1 MNLTRDISE
10 DMMNHMAPE
19 YKYLFPNTSVDEA
32 TMVVEVVQRLL
43 DGLFPAHTIDEDVVG
58 MSRHMEGLASLLE
71 MESEK
76 EVRFVGIWGMGGVG
90 KTTIAKYL
98 YSRFSRQFQ
107 DRCFISDVKKDYKE
121 RKLPYLRKKFLSE
134 ILGDERLRLGSMG
147 AGSDEIKSRLEHQN
161 VFAVLDDVDQVEQ
174 LDGLAKDTTWFGP
187 GSRIIIITRD
197 KGLLDTHGVTNV
209 YPVKCLDQD
218 NALQMFKHIAFGGG
232 PCPNGFEQLTI
243 RASRLAHGLPYALHS
258 YSSQLHNITSAEE
271 WEKALLKYEKSPDS
285 NIFRFLRSS
294 YEALTPRDKIAF
306 LHVACLFNGHHS
318 LRASS
323 LLDDGE
329 SRIENLVQK
338 SLVDISAQGCINM
351 HGLVE
356 EMGRE
361 LVVEESGYI
370 IQKQRILWGND
381 VYDVLLDNTGTK
393 RIEGLALDTCEIR
406 DVLHIVHSNYN
417 SIPNMKYLN
426 FYTHSDDKRSKV
438 ELIPREASLPRKLR
452 LLRWDA
458 YPLTSLPSFPRDLI
472 ELTLRRSNLQT
483 LCISDL
489 QLRKLKRLDVSGSK
503 DLTQLPDL
511 SMATELEELVA
522 EGCMKLRL
530 ISLTSTT
537 RRYSLRNLDI
547 SNCVSLPSIPPFIPE
562 WISLAE
568 QPIFF
573 RCQGTRLKFEITAL
587 GPFENLCIDGDIQIR
602 LQQLVGDAECLS
614 YISKQQ
620 TTFELRLMRPSN
632 WPDSH
637 ISGKTLHIK
646 RSYYNNNGGAPF
658 SCISFS
664 GFSCLAELKLIN
676 LNIDKLPD
684 DIDLLHSLE
693 KLDLTGNDF
702 THLPTTL
709 GSLELL
715 KILVLCNCSKLE
727 ELPSLPRQLQK
738 LKLSGCTNLQSLLAA
753 AHEESSQL
761 LELHL
766 DDCKNLESLTH
777 GLGQFTKLMLLDLC
791 GHEFQ
796 TIPTCI
802 KNLLTLI
809 TLCLNNCNKLK
820 SLEELP
826 LSLNYLNAH
835 GCSSLETVSLPLN
848 HSIKHLDL
856 SHCSQ
861 LHQGEELITQ
871 FLKGWKHE
879 QVLLRFACIPGTV
892 IPSYFDNQSLGTS
905 IQLSFNGMGFTAC
918 IMIACSRPYHLQFL
932 ESSYCWSWEA
942 GGVFRIN
949 LRPNIYRSYGMDE
962 EEAVTEHYLVIIR
975 VLSSKNNDQV
985 ANLLFSSALELTE
998 VSEIPLVEI
1007 KACGIKENTRAS
1019 IKLQKS

>member
-1 MNLTRDISE
+1 
-10 DMMNHMAPE
+10 
-19 YKYLFPNTSVDEA
+19 
-32 TMVVEVVQRLL
+32 
-43 DGLFPAHTIDEDVVG
+43 
-58 MSRHMEGLASLLE
+58 MSN
-71 MESEK
+71 
-76 EVRFVGIWGMGGVG
+76 V
-90 KTTIAKYL
+90 
-98 YSRFSRQFQ
+98 
-107 DRCFISDVKKDYKE
+107 
-121 RKLPYLRKKFLSE
+121 KFL
-134 ILGDERLRLGSMG
+134 
-147 AGSDEIKSRLEHQN
+147 K
-161 VFAVLDDVDQVEQ
+161 
-174 LDGLAKDTTWFGP
+174 
-187 GSRIIIITRD
+187 
-197 KGLLDTHGVTNV
+197 
-209 YPVKCLDQD
+209 
-218 NALQMFKHIAFGGG
+218 
-232 PCPNGFEQLTI
+232 
-243 RASRLAHGLPYALHS
+243 
-258 YSSQLHNITSAEE
+258 
-271 WEKALLKYEKSPDS
+271 
-285 NIFRFLRSS
+285 
-294 YEALTPRDKIAF
+294 
-306 LHVACLFNGHHS
+306 
-318 LRASS
+318 
-323 LLDDGE
+323 
-329 SRIENLVQK
+329 
-338 SLVDISAQGCINM
+338 
-351 HGLVE
+351 
-356 EMGRE
+356 
-361 LVVEESGYI
+361 
-370 IQKQRILWGND
+370 
-381 VYDVLLDNTGTK
+381 
-393 RIEGLALDTCEIR
+393 
-406 DVLHIVHSNYN
+406 
-417 SIPNMKYLN
+417 
-426 FYTHSDDKRSKV
+426 FYTNSDDKRSKL
-438 ELIPREASLPRKLR
+438 ELLSHAASLPSMLR
-452 LLRWDA
+452 LLHWDD
-458 YPLTSLPSFPRDLI
+458 YPLTTLPFSPRGLV
-472 ELTLRRSNLQT
+472 ELTLRRSNLRT
-483 LCISDL
+483 LWNYNL
-489 QLRKLKRLDVSGSK
+489 YLNKLKRLDVSGSK
-503 DLTQLPDL
+503 DLTELIV
-511 SMATELEELVA
+511 SMAPELEELVA
-522 EGCMKLRL
+522 EGCMKLNL
-530 ISLTSTT
+530 LVLMST
-537 RRYSLRNLDI
+537 RRRHSLRNLDL
-547 SNCVSLPSIPPFIPE
+547 SNCVGLRSLPPFIPD
-562 WISLAE
+562 WISFAE
-568 QPIFF
+568 EPIFF
-573 RCQGTRLKFEITAL
+573 RCQGTRLEFEITEL
-587 GPFENLCIDGDIQIR
+587 RSFENLCIDGDIKVR
-602 LQQLVGDAECLS
+602 LQQLVGDAEHLS

-632 WPDSH
+632 WPESH
-637 ISGKTLHIK
+637 ISGKTLHIN
-646 RSYYNNNGGAPF
+646 RSYYNNGGAPF
-658 SCISFS
+658 KCVSFS
-664 GFSCLAELKLIN
+664 DFSCLAELKLIN
-676 LNIDKLPD
+676 LNIDKLQD

-693 KLDLTGNDF
+693 KLDLSGNDF

-1007 KACGIKENTRAS
+1007 KACGVRIDIPNQ
-1019 IKLQKS
+1019 I

>member
-1 MNLTRDISE
+1 
-10 DMMNHMAPE
+10 
-19 YKYLFPNTSVDEA
+19 
-32 TMVVEVVQRLL
+32 MVVEVVQRLL

-134 ILGDERLRLGSMG
+134 ILGDERLRLG
-147 AGSDEIKSRLEHQN
+147 R
-161 VFAVLDDVDQVEQ
+161 
-174 LDGLAKDTTWFGP
+174 
-187 GSRIIIITRD
+187 
-197 KGLLDTHGVTNV
+197 
-209 YPVKCLDQD
+209 
-218 NALQMFKHIAFGGG
+218 G

-489 QLRKLKRLDVSGSK
+489 GLGQLKRLDVTGSK
-503 DLTQLPDL
+503 NLIEIPDL
-511 SMATELEELVA
+511 SRATELEELIMK
-522 EGCMKLRL
+522 GCRRL
-530 ISLTSTT
+530 EK
-537 RRYSLRNLDI
+537 
-547 SNCVSLPSIPPFIPE
+547 IPE
-562 WISLAE
+562 NDSPSRIQTQAT
-568 QPIFF
+568 P
-573 RCQGTRLKFEITAL
+573 A
-587 GPFENLCIDGDIQIR
+587 NHIDASQ
-602 LQQLVGDAECLS
+602 S
-614 YISKQQ
+614 SKA
-620 TTFELRLMRPSN
+620 TN
-632 WPDSH
+632 
-637 ISGKTLHIK
+637 
-646 RSYYNNNGGAPF
+646 F
-658 SCISFS
+658 SCKPIHR
-664 GFSCLAELKLIN
+664 G
-676 LNIDKLPD
+676 
-684 DIDLLHSLE
+684 
-693 KLDLTGNDF
+693 
-702 THLPTTL
+702 
-709 GSLELL
+709 
-715 KILVLCNCSKLE
+715 
-727 ELPSLPRQLQK
+727 
-738 LKLSGCTNLQSLLAA
+738 
-753 AHEESSQL
+753 
-761 LELHL
+761 
-766 DDCKNLESLTH
+766 
-777 GLGQFTKLMLLDLC
+777 
-791 GHEFQ
+791 
-796 TIPTCI
+796 
-802 KNLLTLI
+802 
-809 TLCLNNCNKLK
+809 
-820 SLEELP
+820 
-826 LSLNYLNAH
+826 
-835 GCSSLETVSLPLN
+835 
-848 HSIKHLDL
+848 
-856 SHCSQ
+856 
-861 LHQGEELITQ
+861 
-871 FLKGWKHE
+871 
-879 QVLLRFACIPGTV
+879 
-892 IPSYFDNQSLGTS
+892 
-905 IQLSFNGMGFTAC
+905 
-918 IMIACSRPYHLQFL
+918 
-932 ESSYCWSWEA
+932 
-942 GGVFRIN
+942 
-949 LRPNIYRSYGMDE
+949 
-962 EEAVTEHYLVIIR
+962 
-975 VLSSKNNDQV
+975 
-985 ANLLFSSALELTE
+985 
-998 VSEIPLVEI
+998 
-1007 KACGIKENTRAS
+1007 ENTHRVNTS
-1019 IKLQKS
+1019 QG